1 VRVVDVTPTKIEADE
16 GARAIGPGMFMFE
29 CNDVRSDVFFE
40 LLNFEIG
47 LIPFWQLRQN
57 N

>member
-47 LIPFWQLRQN
+47 LIPF
-57 N
+57 